1 MQKKSKDKVEQ
12 PKDDIHELER
22 EIEKQKRRKK
32 NILMTNAANKEEM
45 HRIHLTKVLR
55 KKNEQTVVE
64 QHSDDGKKHKL
75 VTD

>member
-64 QHSDDGKKHKL
+64 QH
-75 VTD
+75 